1 MSTLEAKSHLLRSV
15 LPLPAWMQD
24 HSISFSD
31 IQLWL
36 KCQKSYAKARQKFF
50 KKGTSIREA
59 EGEAVHEAVTKNTVE
74 EVEKVIAEKLAVIPQ
89 EKRAASEKA
98 VREYISMATKLR
110 TVGIIEQWKER
121 KLKYTLEGI
130 GWVLVSKPD
139 EINLVKLP
147 SGETVLEI
155 VEYKTGRILGPSA
168 KDQLFFAGLVAALI
182 IARAGNWSGNIR
194 MVARCLSTGKERTW
208 TFYRSEVASEIERY
222 VAELVAIIKDI
233 EVAMAKQEFDY
244 HFSKACHNKP
254 CRFDCRRFKE
264 WARAGE
270 PETVTPLRPRS
281 WRWYTDPK
289 APQMRS
295 GEQPTQA
302 AA

>member
-36 KCQKSYAKARQKFF
+36 KCHKSYAKARAKFF
-50 KKGTSIREA
+50 KKGTSVREV
-59 EGEAVHEAVTKNTVE
+59 EGELVHEAVTKTTSE
-74 EVEKVIAEKLAVIPQ
+74 EVEKVIAEKLAIIPQ
-89 EKRAASEKA
+89 EKRAESEKA
-98 VREYISMATKLR
+98 VRKYISMAVKLR
-110 TVGIIEQWKER
+110 TPGVIEQWKER
-121 KLKYTLEGI
+121 KLKYLLKEI
-130 GWVLVSKPD
+130 GWELVSKPD

-147 SGETVLEI
+147 SGETYLEI
-155 VEYKTGRILGPSA
+155 VEYKTGKFIGGSA
-168 KDQLFFAGLVAALI
+168 KDQLIFGGLVAALI
-182 IARAGNWSGNIR
+182 IAKTGNWTGDIQL
-194 MVARCLSTGKERTW
+194 VARCLATGEQKTW
-208 TFYRSEVASEIERY
+208 TFYRSDIERY
-222 VAELVAIIKDI
+222 VAELAAIIKDI
-233 EVAMAKQEFDY
+233 EVAMATQQFNY
-244 HFSKACHNKP
+244 QFSKACHNKP

-264 WARAGE
+264 WVKAGE

-289 APQMRS
+289 APKMRS
-295 GEQPTQA
+295 SERPTQA